1 MWFLKSVIKDEK
13 NFERK
18 KRQTLVSQCVCG
30 GAVGVEGWCRQ
41 KHRNHFNRKER
52 FFSEKIIEWWKRL
65 PQKAESK
72 TTEGVGLPGGS
83 VIKNAGDTGSIPDP
97 GRPHM
102 PRSN

>member
-1 MWFLKSVIKDEK
+1 MR
-13 NFERK
+13 ERK
-18 KRQTLVSQCVCG
+18 GKHWSASVFVGERLGWRG
-30 GAVGVEGWCRQ
+30 GAD
-41 KHRNHFNRKER
+41 RNTEIISIRKER

-72 TTEGVGLPGGS
+72 TTEGVGFPGGS